1 MKSEDHYGKE
11 ERMREGMFGRE
22 ERRTERERERQAAA
36 REDQAKMNKNP
47 DALANEKVGSY
58 VENGG
63 C

>member
-1 MKSEDHYGKE
+1 MARKSECAKACL
-11 ERMREGMFGRE
+11 E
-22 ERRTERERERQAAA
+22 ERRDGQRERERQAAA

>member
-1 MKSEDHYGKE
+1 
-11 ERMREGMFGRE
+11 MRVSVR
-22 ERRTERERERQAAA
+22 ERERERRRDSERQREIEREIEREATA

>member
-1 MKSEDHYGKE
+1 MARKSECAKACL
-11 ERMREGMFGRE
+11 E
-22 ERRTERERERQAAA
+22 ERRDGQRERERERQAAA

>member
-11 ERMREGMFGRE
+11 ERMREGMFGGE